1 MRDYKI
7 GLELTGAMT
16 QVPDSQKLFGA
27 LVYLFA
33 ERYGDES
40 AAKLTKAVKDKDVY
54 LALSNVMPE
63 GYLPTP
69 QDYLIDHISQKSDE
83 KLDLKKNA
91 RGYKVKKLYQARSV
105 KAGFT
110 HAREM

>member
-33 ERYGDES
+33 ERYGDGS
-40 AAKLTKAVKDKDVY
+40 AAKLTKAD
-54 LALSNVMPE
+54 
-63 GYLPTP
+63 
-69 QDYLIDHISQKSDE
+69 
-83 KLDLKKNA
+83 
-91 RGYKVKKLYQARSV
+91 
-105 KAGFT
+105 
-110 HAREM
+110 

>member
-33 ERYGDES
+33 ERYGDGS
-40 AAKLTKAVKDKDVY
+40 AAKLTKAVKDKGCIPCAIQCY
-54 LALSNVMPE
+54 AGGLSANATGLFDRP
-63 GYLPTP
+63 YFT
-69 QDYLIDHISQKSDE
+69 
-83 KLDLKKNA
+83 KK
-91 RGYKVKKLYQARSV
+91 R
-105 KAGFT
+105 
-110 HAREM
+110 

>member
-33 ERYGDES
+33 ERYGDGS

-54 LALSNVMPE
+54 LALSNVC
-63 GYLPTP
+63 L
-69 QDYLIDHISQKSDE
+69 
-83 KLDLKKNA
+83 
-91 RGYKVKKLYQARSV
+91 LYTSPSPRDA
-105 KAGFT
+105 
-110 HAREM
+110 